1 MTVKRPGTAVIV
13 LIVLGVFL
21 GMLAPKLYRLYR
33 LNERS
38 HALELELQEI
48 KALNQRLESEIR
60 LLREDPVYL
69 EKVARE
75 KFSKAKQGEIV
86 YKVVRE

>member
-1 MTVKRPGTAVIV
+1 MIKRPGTAAVA
-13 LIVLGVFL
+13 LILVGIFL
-21 GMLAPKLYRLYR
+21 VMLAPKLYRLYR
-33 LNERS
+33 LSERS
-38 HALELELQEI
+38 GKLDLELRQLRLQ
-48 KALNQRLESEIR
+48 NQRLESEIR

-75 KFSKAKQGEIV
+75 KFNKAKQGEIV